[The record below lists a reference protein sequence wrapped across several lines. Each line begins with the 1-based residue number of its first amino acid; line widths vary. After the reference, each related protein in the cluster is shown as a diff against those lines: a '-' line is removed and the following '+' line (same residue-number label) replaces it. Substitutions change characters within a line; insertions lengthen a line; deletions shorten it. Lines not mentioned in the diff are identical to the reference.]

1 MRKKIVKDNLMIE
14 FQEKQDVFFMD
25 PEFGFKADHKLITRV
40 IACLQY
46 EHIKYKEPII
56 NISVVSQGIYFIQEG
71 KVEVFSKD

>member
-40 IACLQY
+40 IACL
-46 EHIKYKEPII
+46 
-56 NISVVSQGIYFIQEG
+56 
-71 KVEVFSKD
+71 